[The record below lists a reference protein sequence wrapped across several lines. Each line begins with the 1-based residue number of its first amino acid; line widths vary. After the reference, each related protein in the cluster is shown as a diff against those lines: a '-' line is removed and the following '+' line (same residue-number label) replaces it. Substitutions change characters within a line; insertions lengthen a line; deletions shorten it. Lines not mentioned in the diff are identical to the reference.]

1 MDTFSEYLML
11 CWLSND
17 PLELPRSTGLF
28 KKSLLIY
35 FIICYFL
42 QANMTDDPVES
53 LYEVGIQVALMLA
66 FIAGMLILN
75 QSLYAYIQIATAL
88 LFTANF
94 VALFIVPVMVW
105 LTVSEDPYSY
115 YLCFLL
121 ISWYYAIVAYI
132 MKNTLV
138 INVPA
143 SLVLALFY
151 FIVTYLG
158 AFALGQII

>member
-17 PLELPRSTGLF
+17 PLELPRSTSLF

-35 FIICYFL
+35 FIICYLL

-66 FIAGMLILN
+66 FIAVMLIIN
-75 QSLYAYIQIATAL
+75 QSLYAYIQVATAL
-88 LFTANF
+88 LFTADI
-94 VALFIVPVMVW
+94 VAIITVPVMVW

-115 YLCFLL
+115 YLFFLL
-121 ISWYYAIVAYI
+121 IGWYYAIVAYI
-132 MKNTLV
+132 LKNTLV
-138 INVPA
+138 INAPA